1 MLDKKDKAKRN
12 SNDVKLHRNKRK
24 ERIESGN
31 PELWNIKDCA
41 AILSTDYLRA
51 KYGFMAWQKCHF
63 QRTMRQYELGSMT

>member
-1 MLDKKDKAKRN
+1 MLDKKDKTKRN

-51 KYGFMAWQKCHF
+51 KYGFMAWQKIGQLMNYPLH
-63 QRTMRQYELGSMT
+63 TELKK